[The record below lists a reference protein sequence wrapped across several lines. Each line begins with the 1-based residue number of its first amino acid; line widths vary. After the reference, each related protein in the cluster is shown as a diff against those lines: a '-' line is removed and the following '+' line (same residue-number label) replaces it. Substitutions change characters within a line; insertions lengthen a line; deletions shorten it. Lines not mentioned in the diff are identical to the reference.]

1 MKNESTFP
9 LLVSVG
15 KFNFFNFENLEEV
28 VIVFVHPFLLILVL
42 SDHNSNVKTRFSN
55 NSNEKGV
62 CHVKKN
68 SHSAVNLPARKP

>member
-15 KFNFFNFENLEEV
+15 KFNFFNFESLEEV

-62 CHVKKN
+62 CHVNKN